1 MFKHIGFLVVTPP
14 LLLAILVSGATT
26 AQVRHAA
33 GDRSV
38 SETQARPGSAR
49 GSLVETGET
58 TRGEALHAILSAGR
72 PAHLVSETLAY
83 RLESPAGERTAR
95 LAGVTMRATLESGVA
110 AARSSFTKSGPSAQS
125 ITIPED
131 PNPPTGP
138 SRPGERTSTSQ
149 SCATARIG
157 FTHGVADVTYHYV
170 YQNTVDSNGD
180 GKKDSEPAWV
190 LDRTEVRW
198 LQTNVAALC
207 E

>member
-1 MFKHIGFLVVTPP
+1 MSKETHFLTVRAS
-14 LLLAILVSGATT
+14 LLMVILVSGAVG
-26 AQVRHAA
+26 AQGPRAA
-33 GDRSV
+33 EDRSI
-38 SETQARPGSAR
+38 SATEARPANAL
-49 GSLVETGET
+49 GSLVESGET
-58 TRGEALHAILSAGR
+58 TRGEAFHAILSAGR

-83 RLESPAGERTAR
+83 RLESPAGERSVR
-95 LAGVTMRATLESGVA
+95 LGGVTLRAAMESGLA
-110 AARSSFTKSGPSAQS
+110 AAHASAKKSGASVQS

-149 SCATARIG
+149 SCAPARIG
-157 FTHGVADVTYHYV
+157 FANGVVDVTYHYV

-198 LQTNVAALC
+198 LQASVAELC